1 MTNALLELTE
11 NIIESSASNALAC
24 EVFLVL
30 QKVFDTVNPLILL
43 KKLEYQGIRGKCKQW
58 FE

>member
-24 EVFLVL
+24 GVFLVL
-30 QKVFDTVNPLILL
+30 QKAFDTVNPLILL